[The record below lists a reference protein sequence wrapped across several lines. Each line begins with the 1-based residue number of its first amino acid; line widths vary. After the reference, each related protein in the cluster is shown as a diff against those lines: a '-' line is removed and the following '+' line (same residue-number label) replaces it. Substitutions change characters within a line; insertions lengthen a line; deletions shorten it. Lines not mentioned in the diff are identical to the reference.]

1 MPTVKVFE
9 HSGKESGEL
18 KLSDDVFVPGATK
31 TRVVNGEQ
39 IEFQRNLDSA
49 LHQAVLAEEANRR
62 QGTHK
67 VKTRGEV
74 RGGGRK
80 PYRQKKTGRARQGST
95 RSPVW
100 PGGGTVFGPEPRSYA
115 QGLNRKVRRLAL
127 RTALGSKIAGGCVV
141 AVDGI
146 KFERF
151 KTSDAV
157 EFLKAHDGEG
167 PRTLVLLAEHSPYAV
182 RSFRNLQNVELRTSP
197 DISARDIVI
206 ARRIIADKAALQRLE
221 ELWSK

>member
-1 MPTVKVFE
+1 MPTVKVYDNK
-9 HSGKESGEL
+9 GKEAGEL
-18 KLSDDVFVPGATK
+18 KLSDDVFAPRSTRS
-31 TRVVNGEQ
+31 RVVEGEE
-39 IEFQRNLDSA
+39 IEFQRNLDA
-49 LHQAVLAEEANRR
+49 TLHQAVLAEEANSR

-115 QGLNRKVRRLAL
+115 QGLNRKTRRLAL
-127 RTALGSKIAGGCVV
+127 RIAMGAKIAGGNVV
-141 AVDGI
+141 VVDGI

-151 KTSDAV
+151 KTADAV
-157 EFLKAHDGEG
+157 EFLKAHGGDV
-167 PRTLVLLAEHSPYAV
+167 PRTLVLLAEHDPFAV
-182 RSFRNLQNVELRTSP
+182 RSFRNLQSVELRTAP
-197 DISARDIVI
+197 DISTRDIVI

>member
-1 MPTVKVFE
+1 MPTLKVFDN
-9 HSGKESGEL
+9 SGKEAGEL
-18 KLSDDVFVPGATK
+18 KLSDDVFAPGTTK
-31 TRVVNGEQ
+31 TRLVNGEE
-39 IEFQRNLDSA
+39 IEFQRNLGSNI
-49 LHQAVLAEEANRR
+49 HQAVLAEEANRR

-80 PYRQKKTGRARQGST
+80 PYRQKKTGRARQGSI
-95 RSPVW
+95 RSPIW
-100 PGGGTVFGPEPRSYA
+100 PGGGTVFGPEPRSHA
-115 QGLNRKVRRLAL
+115 HGLNRKVRRLAL
-127 RTALGSKIAGGCVV
+127 RTALGDKIAGGIVV

-146 KFERF
+146 KFDRF

-167 PRTLVLLAEHSPYAV
+167 RRTLVLLAEHNPFAV